1 MSVTHHNHQK
11 LHDPRYIGPGIWFNM
26 HLDAAEA
33 KTRRRAGT
41 NCTKISQITA
51 AISLFKVQGAFQRV
65 SGSTSSGADRRNAR
79 QEALFRWSVEFHN
92 AVNAFTGKAQV
103 SYADAHNIFYIPDF
117 IVCSADCTDS
127 DDESTNS
134 NTVSHGEYKT
144 GSSTIYS
151 VSKPHISGVAGSK
164 SLQITSIS
172 ASGSSSGPLG
182 YTILPAARRR

>member
-33 KTRRRAGT
+33 KTRAEQVLAVQRFRRLQQRFPCLKCKEHFKEYLDRHPPEQIVGT
-41 NCTKISQITA
+41 S
-51 AISLFKVQGAFQRV
+51 
-65 SGSTSSGADRRNAR
+65 

-103 SYADAHNIFYIPDF
+103 SYTDAHNIFYIPDF

-127 DDESTNS
+127 DDEFADG
-134 NTVSHGEYKT
+134 NTVSVGEYKT
-144 GSSTIYS
+144 GSTTSYS
-151 VSKPHISGVAGSK
+151 VSKPNMSGMTGSK
-164 SLQITSIS
+164 SQQTTSIS
-172 ASGSSSGPLG
+172 ALAPVSGPLG
-182 YTILPAARRR
+182 YTILPATRRR

>member
-33 KTRRRAGT
+33 KTRAEQVLTVERFRRLQQRFPCLKCKEHFKEYLDRHPPEQIVGT
-41 NCTKISQITA
+41 S
-51 AISLFKVQGAFQRV
+51 
-65 SGSTSSGADRRNAR
+65 

-127 DDESTNS
+127 DDDSTN
-134 NTVSHGEYKT
+134 NNAVSQGEYKT

-151 VSKPHISGVAGSK
+151 VSKPNISGATGSK